1 MLYAYAYT
9 CGGSVELGLPEA
21 GSAVEDE
28 AGGDGVD
35 VAGEDRHGRGAEHG
49 QQAAGKAVG

>member
-1 MLYAYAYT
+1 MYAYAYT

-21 GSAVEDE
+21 GSAVQDE

-35 VAGEDRHGRGAEHG
+35 VAGEDRHGRGEEHG